1 MACTHWRSLA
11 GFAVQFRRME
21 QRFPAVSPLGKVWCF
36 PPDFQGLVR
45 RAGFRIRPHRWNDRQ
60 RASESERR
68 KRGTLNQAIGR
79 SKGGLTTKIL
89 ALVDALGNLV
99 RFSLWPGQRHDS
111 VGALDLIDGLT
122 FEALLGDKAFD
133 NNTIREDLDRRGAEA
148 VIPSKADRKQA
159 IPHDKD
165 KYRWRHLI
173 ENYFSKI
180 KEFRSVNTRYDKTD
194 LSYKATISLA
204 AIMIALR

>member
-1 MACTHWRSLA
+1 M
-11 GFAVQFRRME
+11 
-21 QRFPAVSPLGKVWCF
+21 
-36 PPDFQGLVR
+36 
-45 RAGFRIRPHRWNDRQ
+45 
-60 RASESERR
+60 
-68 KRGTLNQAIGR
+68 
-79 SKGGLTTKIL
+79 
-89 ALVDALGNLV
+89 GNLV

-111 VGALDLIDGLT
+111 VGVLDLIDGLA

-133 NNTIREDLDRRGAEA
+133 NNAIRNDLETRGAEA
-148 VIPSKADRKQA
+148 VIPSKADRKHS
-159 IPHDKD
+159 IPHDES

-194 LSYKATISLA
+194 QSYKATISLA

>member
-1 MACTHWRSLA
+1 
-11 GFAVQFRRME
+11 
-21 QRFPAVSPLGKVWCF
+21 
-36 PPDFQGLVR
+36 
-45 RAGFRIRPHRWNDRQ
+45 
-60 RASESERR
+60 
-68 KRGTLNQAIGR
+68 
-79 SKGGLTTKIL
+79 L

-133 NNTIREDLDRRGAEA
+133 NNTIREDLDRRGAET
-148 VIPSKADRKQA
+148 VIPSKADRKQT

>member
-1 MACTHWRSLA
+1 MA
-11 GFAVQFRRME
+11 GFAVWFRLLE
-21 QRFPAVSPLGKVWCF
+21 QHFSAVSPLGKLRCF
-36 PPDFQGLVR
+36 RPSFQCPVGRTGLRV
-45 RAGFRIRPHRWNDRQ
+45 RPHRWNDRQ

-111 VGALDLIDGLT
+111 VGAPDLIGGLT

-133 NNTIREDLDRRGAEA
+133 NNSMREDLERRGAEA
-148 VIPSKADRKQA
+148 VIPSKADRKA
-159 IPHDKD
+159 VIPHDRA
-165 KYRWRHLI
+165 KYQWRHLI

-194 LSYKATISLA
+194 TSYRATISLA
-204 AIMIALR
+204 AIVVALR